1 MSVYRMTP
9 AEWARKQ
16 AANRT
21 AHRRPATERVR
32 LVLPMPPTVNHSSGP
47 TAGGG
52 RYLTPEHKAFRD
64 EVTLRVVAAGS
75 PRFADD
81 ARLTLDITL
90 VPADRR
96 KWDLDNRIKSL
107 QDALQV
113 SGVYADD
120 SQIDELRIVR
130 HDVVIPGEASAVV
143 TISERSF
150 A

>member
-1 MSVYRMTP
+1 MSVMRMTP
-9 AEWARKQ
+9 AEWARRQ

-21 AHRRPATERVR
+21 AHRKPTTERVR
-32 LVLPMPPTVNHSSGP
+32 LVLPMPPTVNHSTGP
-47 TAGGG
+47 DGRGG
-52 RYLTPEHKAFRD
+52 RFLTPEHKAFRN
-64 EVTLRVVAAGS
+64 EVALRVVAAGS
-75 PRFADD
+75 PRFSDD
-81 ARLTLDITL
+81 ARLALDITL

-143 TISERSF
+143 IVSERTGG
-150 A
+150 